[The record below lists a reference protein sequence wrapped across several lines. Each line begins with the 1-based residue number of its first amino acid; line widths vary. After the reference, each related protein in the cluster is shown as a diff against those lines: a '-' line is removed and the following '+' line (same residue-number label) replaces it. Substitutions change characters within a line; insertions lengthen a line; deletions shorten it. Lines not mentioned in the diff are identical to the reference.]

1 MVSATTSM
9 SQRESPQT
17 TKTQNIPLNKRLKAE
32 RMRSVARDTIL
43 DMDPTLTKVYGDYHH
58 PDEESIQTSTLKWI
72 HRFKVVTDSD
82 LLKKIAASRFGIFI
96 GKCHP
101 GGLKDIVTTVAHYAT
116 WLFIY
121 DDMIEKKTEEIESLH
136 ERTLSVLKGSGVTKT
151 DSGLMKGLHEVVERI
166 DLLNPSKAWK
176 DRFFNENR
184 SYCINSLKEGFNRT
198 RNRIPTL
205 AEYLVERPEFSG
217 TKIMFALI
225 ELVLGITIPEATF
238 NSPLIQKILL
248 LAANAVNWENDMLSA
263 EKECR
268 EGDVHNLI
276 FVLQQE
282 FGYTIEEAF
291 AHARRM
297 FDRNLEELHSLVQEA
312 VSIGGDVQK
321 YVEGIMGWLAG
332 HHYWAKASPRYSYY
346 FTSPRLMRRGE
357 VSG

>member
-1 MVSATTSM
+1 MVSAPTTSLA
-9 SQRESPQT
+9 QKEIPQPS
-17 TKTQNIPLNKRLKAE
+17 KNQNHPLNRRLKVE
-32 RMRSVARDTIL
+32 RMGKVARDTIL
-43 DMDPTLTKVYGDYHH
+43 DMDPMLSKVYEDHRH
-58 PDEESIQTSTLKWI
+58 KDEEVIQTSTLEWI
-72 HRFKVVTDSD
+72 QRFKVVPDTD

-96 GKCHP
+96 SKCHP
-101 GGLKDIVTTVAHYAT
+101 VGRTDIVSTVAQYAT

-136 ERTLSVLKGSGVTKT
+136 KRTLAVLNGSGVAEG
-151 DSGLMKGLHEVVERI
+151 DSGLMRGLHEVVERI
-166 DLLNPSKAWK
+166 DSLNPTKAWK
-176 DRFFNENR
+176 ERFYNENL
-184 SYCINSLKEGFNRT
+184 SYCIHSQKEGFNRI
-198 RNRIPTL
+198 RKRIPTL

-276 FVLQQE
+276 FVLQRE

-291 AHARRM
+291 SHARRM
-297 FDRNLEELHSLVQEA
+297 FNRNLEELHTLVEEA
-312 VSIGGDVQK
+312 ISMGGDQQR

-346 FTSPRLMRRGE
+346 FTSPRLSRRGD
-357 VSG
+357 